1 MNARP
6 ARFAENRF
14 LQIVLVFYAVFWI
27 ALAIRP
33 VHRGDWFLENLLVFA
48 TFAVLGL
55 TWRKFQFSN
64 FSYLMLALFLTL
76 HAIGAHYTYAEVP
89 IGFWV
94 RDFLHLSRNHFD
106 RVIHFGFGFLVF
118 YPLRELLVRS
128 GGARGSWGTW
138 FGLAGIF
145 ALSSFFEIL
154 EAIIVM
160 IVHPEL
166 GETYLGTQGDMWD
179 AQKDMAC
186 AFAGA
191 LLAALLLARG
201 RPKSQT

>member
-1 MNARP
+1 MTGVFV
-6 ARFAENRF
+6 RFAENRF
-14 LQIVLVFYAVFWI
+14 LQIVLAFYAAFWI

-33 VHRGDWFLENLLVFA
+33 VHRSDWFLENLVVFV

-55 TWRKFQFSN
+55 TYQKFQFSN
-64 FSYLMLALFLTL
+64 FSYLMLALFLSL

-89 IGFWV
+89 IGFWA

-106 RVIHFGFGFLVF
+106 RVIHFGFGFLIF
-118 YPLRELLVRS
+118 YPLRELLFRS
-128 GGARGSWGTW
+128 AGARGSWGTW

-166 GETYLGTQGDMWD
+166 GDAYLGAQGEIWD
-179 AQKDMAC
+179 AQKDMTC

-191 LLAALLLARG
+191 LCAALLLPRG